1 MFRGKYSL
9 LKNVIYFAILALH
22 SLFYLVS
29 LYYTW
34 FNSLVFILSLSS
46 SISLISLALYS
57 YLISKVYFYQF
68 YIAIILS
75 SIPLAF
81 LFEYGAILIVPEL
94 IIFLILFLRGTEQ
107 SVKYLQTRVN
117 KKANL
122 FQHDPAIVRF
132 RGPVP
137 LNLGLQMDIIWNPN
151 GTIPIEGEI
160 KPSDKNI
167 SSITVSFILAAT
179 YFFCSVIAVSNYYNL
194 RF

>member
-1 MFRGKYSL
+1 M
-9 LKNVIYFAILALH
+9 IYFAILALH

-94 IIFLILFLRGTEQ
+94 IILLILFLRGTEQ

-122 FQHDPAIVRF
+122 FQHDPAIVRY